1 MNSQELHT
9 LFWRNIYGS
18 KYRYKKQK
26 GKIDVDAEKLI
37 EKGMDQNDK
46 NWKEKFDVKHS
57 AKKEIMEI
65 KHQQKIENKEKDLK
79 KKSLVKEIFDGINT
93 NKKLELEQQRK
104 IEEERLMLEE
114 ERRKLEEERIRL
126 EEERRRL
133 EETRTKKELDERK
146 SLGKKFLIIGLI
158 ITIVGFGVPGL
169 QMIGSV
175 GFIGCIAGFIL
186 LIKNDKKDNQ
196 K

>member
-1 MNSQELHT
+1 MQLDIDKEN
-9 LFWRNIYGS
+9 
-18 KYRYKKQK
+18 KK
-26 GKIDVDAEKLI
+26 GKLDFDAEKLI
-37 EKGMDQNDK
+37 EKGMDQHDK

-57 AKKEIMEI
+57 AKKEIMEL
-65 KHQQKIENKEKDLK
+65 KHHQKIENKEKDLK

-114 ERRKLEEERIRL
+114 ERRKLEETRI
-126 EEERRRL
+126 
-133 EETRTKKELDERK
+133 KKDQDERK
-146 SLGKKFLIIGLI
+146 RLGKKFLIIGLI

-169 QMIGSV
+169 EMIGSV

-196 K
+196 NK